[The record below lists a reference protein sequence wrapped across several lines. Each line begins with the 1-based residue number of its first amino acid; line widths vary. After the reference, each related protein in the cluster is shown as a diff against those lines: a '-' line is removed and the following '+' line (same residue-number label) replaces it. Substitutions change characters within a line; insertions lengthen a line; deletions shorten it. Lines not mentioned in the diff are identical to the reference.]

1 MYYVEFGENLKK
13 LRTARGLTQKEF
25 GERVGLSKAVVSKY
39 ENAMGYPSLD
49 TLIKIAAYFG
59 VTTDYILGATS
70 KKTLDVSGLTEGQM
84 EALSEII
91 TQFKKANNK

>member
-59 VTTDYILGATS
+59 VSTDYILGAAS
-70 KKTLDVSGLTEGQM
+70 KKTLDVSTLTDEQV
-84 EALSEII
+84 EAINGVI
-91 TQFKKANNK
+91 AQFKNANKK